1 MLIALHYVDYG
12 VLLLY
17 LAVMVAIGAYFS
29 RQQHTSKDFFLAGRS
44 MGWFPVGLS
53 IMATLL
59 SALSYTGVPGA
70 AYHWGLKLLASSVC
84 VWLTV
89 PLLLGCVLP
98 LYHRLGIYSVYEY
111 LEMRFDTAVRFV
123 SSLIFILWRL
133 LWLGGVLYAPCKVLV
148 VAAGLDMPVWLLII
162 ILGAVST
169 AYTFLGGMKAVI
181 WTDVIQTFV
190 MFSGLVFIIGSI
202 WWSLDGGPARVWQVS
217 EMLGRTQVIEWE
229 FDWESYWSAWGI
241 IPHFALS
248 VLSFY
253 VADQI
258 TAQRYLTAKSL
269 DEAKRSFLMNC
280 LSVSIMSPALLYCGL
295 ALLAF
300 YHDHPEDLRPKWVVN
315 VDAETRGSLTYADR
329 DGAEG
334 EASQDERPL
343 IEWYN
348 PADAVNRQTIASL
361 VGERRILRP
370 NSMQPFTSAD
380 GLLSDANPEGLD
392 VNKLAKRKPP
402 HGEVTLNV
410 KSNDELL
417 PWFIR
422 VHMPW
427 GVAGLILAALLAASM
442 SSMDSGLN
450 SVSTLLITDFHRR
463 LGWGRR
469 WLAMMAGKPI
479 DALTEADELRLA
491 RPMVLLI
498 GVAATLFSLL
508 VSRIGDIFDIMIA
521 VVNTFG
527 GPLMAVFLLGM
538 LTRRCTAK
546 SALVSLITGTL
557 FTVWMTAAN
566 KYPSLEFLWPFS
578 QKISAVWP
586 LFFGVAFTLL
596 LGYSLSFVL
605 GTVKSKE
612 ELRGLVYG
620 HGPLGVR
627 KPASETVEPPIEPKT
642 PDDRWK

>member
-1 MLIALHYVDYG
+1 MLIALHTVDYG

-29 RQQHTSKDFFLAGRS
+29 RQQHTSRDFFLAGRS

-59 SALSYTGVPGA
+59 SALSYTGIPGA
-70 AYHWGLKLLASSVC
+70 AYHWGLKLLASSLC

-89 PLLLGCVLP
+89 PVLLGCVLP

-123 SSLIFILWRL
+123 SSVVFILWRL

-162 ILGAVST
+162 ILGAAST

-181 WTDVIQTFV
+181 WTDVIQSFV
-190 MFSGLVFIIGSI
+190 MLFGLLFIVGSV
-202 WWSLDGGPARVWQVS
+202 WWSLDGGAGRVWQVS
-217 EMLGRTQVIEWE
+217 DMLGRTQAVEWE
-229 FDWESYWSAWGI
+229 FAWDSYWSVWGI

-258 TAQRYLTAKSL
+258 TAQRFLTAKSL
-269 DEAKRSFLMNC
+269 QEVKRSFLLNC
-280 LSVSIMSPALLYCGL
+280 VSVSVMSPALLYCGL
-295 ALLAF
+295 TLLAF

-315 VDAETRGSLTYADR
+315 VNAETRQSLTYADR
-329 DGAEG
+329 DGGAVVEDSP
-334 EASQDERPL
+334 AL
-343 IEWYN
+343 IDWFDPN
-348 PADAVNRQTIASL
+348 SAVNAQNLPSL
-361 VGERRILRP
+361 VADGRVLHP
-370 NSMQPFTSAD
+370 NSMQPFTSVE
-380 GLLSDANPEGLD
+380 GLLSDSNPEGLD
-392 VNKLAKRKPP
+392 IEKLAKRKPP
-402 HGEVTLNV
+402 HGEVVLNA

-417 PWFIR
+417 PWYIR
-422 VHMPW
+422 IHMPW
-427 GVAGLILAALLAASM
+427 GIAGLILAALFAASM

-463 LGWGRR
+463 LGWGRH
-469 WLAMMAGKPI
+469 WLAKMAGKPVE
-479 DALTEADELRLA
+479 ALSEADELRLG
-491 RPMVLLI
+491 RPMVLII
-498 GVAATLFSLL
+498 GIAATLFSLL
-508 VSRIGDIFDIMIA
+508 VARIGDIFDIMIA

-578 QKISAVWP
+578 QKISSVWP
-586 LFFGVAFTLL
+586 LFFGVAFTWVLGYL
-596 LGYSLSFVL
+596 LGFCL
-605 GTVKSKE
+605 GRVKSKS
-612 ELRGLVYG
+612 ELRGLVLG
-620 HGPLGVR
+620 HGELGIR
-627 KPASETVEPPIEPKT
+627 EAASEKIQPPLPPPT
-642 PDDRWK
+642 NDTRWK